1 MFTKQLKVSNLFFC
15 AVILTT
21 LLSACGMPMRYSRN
35 ITMYEP
41 MKEVSVI
48 KELELAIP
56 KGGPKKAEA
65 PFMVAFVKPSYE
77 VTPVNVTPVNASTYA
92 NYIMTAYSGA
102 YKKSDI
108 AKEKYLDV
116 LSESLKTDI
125 DYMLLQKNIRVLG
138 TFTSMDEMTF
148 DQKKRAIYAFS
159 PKIAIVVDEQKIE
172 DRSRGYSERG
182 TFTVRGYIT
191 LWLYESIT
199 GEKLW
204 VKRIEAQPVS
214 KTYEFVA
221 KFKEPS
227 KVASDVDM
235 LFVSGIEEKDT
246 SDKALADALSEFYNL
261 LVKKLWDHMD
271 TEEWSKYLDQ
281 AENLR
286 REKRY

>member
-1 MFTKQLKVSNLFFC
+1 MFTQQPKVSKVFFY
-15 AVILTT
+15 AVILTA
-21 LLSACGMPMRYSRN
+21 LAGFLSACGMPMRYSRD

-56 KGGPKKAEA
+56 KGGTKKAEV

-77 VTPVNVTPVNASTYA
+77 TTPVKTSVRAGY
-92 NYIMTAYSGA
+92 MTGYTGV

-108 AKEKYLDV
+108 AKEKYLDT
-116 LSESLKTDI
+116 LGESLKTDI

-138 TFTSMDEMTF
+138 TFTSKDEMTF

-182 TFTVRGYIT
+182 TFTVRGYIA

-204 VKRIEAQPVS
+204 VKRIEAQPIS
-214 KTYEFVA
+214 RAYEFAA
-221 KFKEPS
+221 KFKEPQ
-227 KVASDVDM
+227 KVATDIDM
-235 LFVSGIEEKDT
+235 LFASGIEEKDT
-246 SDKALADALSEFYNL
+246 SDKALADALSEFYTL
-261 LVKKLWDHMD
+261 LVKKLWDHID
-271 TEEWSKYLDQ
+271 PEEWSKYLNQ
-281 AENLR
+281 AEKLR
-286 REKRY
+286 QEKRY

>member
-1 MFTKQLKVSNLFFC
+1 
-15 AVILTT
+15 
-21 LLSACGMPMRYSRN
+21 
-35 ITMYEP
+35 MYEP

-56 KGGPKKAEA
+56 KGGTKKAES

-77 VTPVNVTPVNASTYA
+77 VTPVKVTPSTLDTYA
-92 NYIMTAYSGA
+92 KNIMTAYSGA

-125 DYMLLQKNIRVLG
+125 DYMLLLKNIRVLG

-159 PKIAIVVDEQKIE
+159 PKITIVVDEQKIE

-191 LWLYESIT
+191 LLLYESIT

-221 KFKEPS
+221 KFKEPIR
-227 KVASDVDM
+227 VASDIDM
-235 LFVSGIEEKDT
+235 LLVSGIEEKDT

-261 LVKKLWDHMD
+261 LVKKLWDHID
-271 TEEWSKYLDQ
+271 PEEWSKYLDQ